1 MEALGLRITGRDVTA
16 ALLTGDDCEIRRV
29 PLGELAALDDWFER
43 AGSRI
48 GVVVAVPLL
57 GRRLR
62 FPFAQA
68 RKIQQAVP
76 QALDEQVPG
85 DLEDW
90 RRLVRIRRS
99 EDGGEA
105 WVTMAR
111 QADIR
116 HILAALPDNV
126 SPRFLTPETLLDPPS
141 DGTVRLWIEEERATV
156 VRAAGGALMAGTI
169 TPGSLAL
176 DQAAGAVTL
185 RSRLAAMVDEP
196 EETWIIDGP
205 QAQDPRLP
213 AFFEAMVPP
222 VRWQIAAADPATLD
236 EAGAEAARRAALAA
250 RNRRTPVWNLAPRR
264 RLLSSSVLQSPS
276 IRPLLLPAA
285 IVAIMLLVVAD
296 LGRRTV
302 IAEARALRNET
313 SAIYERTFPG
323 SRMIDPVR
331 QMRAIVQRAGDA
343 DATDKGSARF
353 IDHLGDLSNAVTSPA
368 LAMSELRMNGRDW
381 TLRGDAPDF
390 AAVDALKTAIASVAW
405 ARDVRVQRAE
415 QTVDRMAI
423 RFQLQWQDA
432 GEQP

>member
-1 MEALGLRITGRDVTA
+1 MEALGLRIAGLDVTA
-16 ALLTGDDCEIRRV
+16 ALLTDEDCEIRRLR
-29 PLGELAALDDWFER
+29 LGELSTLDDWFER

-48 GVVVAVPLL
+48 GIVVGVPLL

-62 FPFAQA
+62 FPFAHA

-85 DLEDW
+85 DPDEW

-111 QADIR
+111 QDDIR
-116 HILAALPDNV
+116 QILAALPENV
-126 SPRFLTPETLLDPPS
+126 APRFLTPETLLDPPADS
-141 DGTVRLWIEEERATV
+141 TVRLWIEADRATV
-156 VRAAGGALMAGTI
+156 VRAAAGAVMAGTI
-169 TPGSLAL
+169 TPGSRAL
-176 DQAAGAVTL
+176 DQSAGGVTL

-196 EETWIIDGP
+196 EETWIVDGP
-205 QAQDPRLP
+205 QAQDSRLP
-213 AFFEAMVPP
+213 AFLEAMLPP
-222 VRWQIAAADPATLD
+222 VRWQIAAADPAALD
-236 EAGAEAARRAALAA
+236 EPDAEAARRAALAA
-250 RNRRTPVWNLAPRR
+250 RNRRTPIWNLAPRR
-264 RLLSSSVLQSPS
+264 SLLSSKVLQSPAVRRL
-276 IRPLLLPAA
+276 ILPASIAA
-285 IVAIMLLVVAD
+285 ILLLVVVD

-302 IAEARALRNET
+302 VAEARSLRNET
-313 SAIYERTFPG
+313 TAIYERTFPG

-343 DATDKGSARF
+343 EAADAASGRF
-353 IDHLGDLSNAVTSPA
+353 IDHLEDLSRAVTSPA

-390 AAVDALKTAIASVAW
+390 AAVDALKTAIAGVAW

-415 QTVDRMAI
+415 QTVDRSAI